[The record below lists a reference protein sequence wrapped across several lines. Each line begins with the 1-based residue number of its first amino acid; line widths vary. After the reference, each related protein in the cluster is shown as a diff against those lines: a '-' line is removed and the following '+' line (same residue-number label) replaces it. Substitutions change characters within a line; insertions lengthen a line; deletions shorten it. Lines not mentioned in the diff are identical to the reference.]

1 MARRVDVVLKEILD
15 TIDVLMSTLDGIS
28 KSAFWDDRF
37 KQWGAERAIEII
49 SEAVRH
55 VPDEVLAERPEIPW
69 ADIRTIGNRIRH
81 EYWRVDPEIVW
92 DVARHDLPPLREAIA
107 ALLTRH
113 SKPAG

>member
-15 TIDVLMSTLDGIS
+15 AIDVLMSTLDGVS

-92 DVARHDLPPLREAIA
+92 DVARHDLPPLRDAIA
-107 ALLTRH
+107 ALLA
-113 SKPAG
+113 SLGKSAG